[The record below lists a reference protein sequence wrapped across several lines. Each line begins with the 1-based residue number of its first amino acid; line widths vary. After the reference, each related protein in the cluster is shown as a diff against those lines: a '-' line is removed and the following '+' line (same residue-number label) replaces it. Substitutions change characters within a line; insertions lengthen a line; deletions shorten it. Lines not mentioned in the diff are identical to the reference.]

1 MAIPS
6 GSGTEVLCRGS
17 AHALSNSATALKF
30 DGTANS
36 TVGTNTATVPSLN
49 IITLL
54 SISFT
59 DASASADT
67 INLIINDGSNDIYL
81 LKAQTVPSNGTFVF
95 SEKMVIGAGDKVTVF
110 TDATANIDIWYSYIK
125 QDWTQEKP

>member
-1 MAIPS
+1 MALPTGS
-6 GSGTEVLCRGS
+6 GSEVLYRGS

-36 TVGTNTATVPSLN
+36 TVGTNTVTVPSLN

-59 DASASADT
+59 DAGASAE
-67 INLIINDGSNDIYL
+67 IINMIINEGSNDIYL
-81 LKAQTVPSNGTFVF
+81 LKGQSLPANGTFVF
-95 SEKMVIGAGDKVTVF
+95 SDKVVIGAGDKVTVF
-110 TDATANIDIWYSYIK
+110 ADATANIDIWYSYIK
-125 QDWTQEKP
+125 QDWT